1 VKLLAIIE
9 DTFREAISRKVFIF
23 FFGISSFVILLFL
36 AFFSLSSVEGMIEM
50 MKLSEDKD
58 SVRSLIVGI
67 QVFIIGPLYAGGL
80 FLSIFSASSFI
91 PNMLEKGT
99 IDLLLSK
106 PISRVTL
113 LTGKFL
119 GGTLIVFLN
128 VAYLISAIWLMINL
142 KFGTLAGAWHLEFL
156 STIVLITY
164 IFMIFYILM
173 MFIGILTQSS
183 IFAMIISYLVFFIFS
198 PILAY
203 RENITTS
210 LVTSTFGKILV
221 NFFYYIFP
229 QTSELGSITLDLA
242 AGVVVNSWMPLITTT
257 IWGIVMFS
265 VTVFIFQR
273 KNF

>member
-1 VKLLAIIE
+1 MQLLAIIG

-23 FFGISSFVILLFL
+23 FFGISTFVIILFFL
-36 AFFSLSSVEGMIEM
+36 FFSLSSVEGMIGM
-50 MKLSEDKD
+50 MNLSEDKN
-58 SVRSLIVGI
+58 SIRSIIIGI

-106 PISRVTL
+106 PISRLTL
-113 LTGKFL
+113 LIGKFL
-119 GGTLIVFLN
+119 GGTLIVLLN
-128 VAYLISAIWLMINL
+128 IAYLVFAIWLMISL
-142 KFGTLAGAWHLEFL
+142 KFDIWNLEFL
-156 STIVLITY
+156 TTIILITY

-210 LVTSTFGKILV
+210 LITSSVGKFIINV
-221 NFFYYIFP
+221 VYYIIP
-229 QTSELGSITLDLA
+229 QTSELGGITLDIA
-242 AGVVVNSWMPLITTT
+242 AGVAVINWMPLITTT
-257 IWGIVMFS
+257 IWGIVMFAS
-265 VTVFIFQR
+265 TVYIFQR

>member
-1 VKLLAIIE
+1 MQLLAIIG

-23 FFGISSFVILLFL
+23 FFGISTFVIILFFL
-36 AFFSLSSVEGMIEM
+36 FFSLSSVEGLIGM
-50 MKLSEDKD
+50 MNLSEDKN
-58 SVRSLIVGI
+58 SIRSIIIGI
-67 QVFIIGPLYAGGL
+67 QIFIIGPLYAGGL
-80 FLSIFSASSFI
+80 FLSIFSASSLI

-106 PISRVTL
+106 PISRLTL
-113 LTGKFL
+113 LIGKFL
-119 GGTLIVFLN
+119 GGTIIVFFN
-128 VAYLISAIWLMINL
+128 IAYLVIAIWLMISL
-142 KFGTLAGAWHLEFL
+142 KFNVWNFEFL
-156 STIVLITY
+156 STVVLITY

-210 LVTSTFGKILV
+210 LITSPVGKFFV
-221 NFFYYIFP
+221 NVFYYIFP

-242 AGVVVNSWMPLITTT
+242 AGVAVNNWMPLVTTT
-257 IWGIVMFS
+257 VWGVAMFAL
-265 VTVFIFQR
+265 TTTIFQR

>member
-1 VKLLAIIE
+1 MQLFAIIE
-9 DTFREAISRKVFIF
+9 DTFREAISRKVFLF
-23 FFGISSFVILLFL
+23 FFGISSLVILLFL
-36 AFFSLSSVEGMIEM
+36 LFFSLSSVEGMIGM
-50 MKLSEDKD
+50 MNLSEDKN
-58 SVRSLIVGI
+58 SIRSIIIGI

-91 PNMLEKGT
+91 PNMLEKGA

-106 PISRVTL
+106 PISRATL
-113 LTGKFL
+113 LLGKFL

-128 VAYLISAIWLMINL
+128 IAYLVSAIWLMISL
-142 KFGTLAGAWHLEFL
+142 KFEIWNIEFL
-156 STIVLITY
+156 YTIVLITY

-210 LVTSTFGKILV
+210 LITSSFGKILV

-242 AGVVVNSWMPLITTT
+242 AGVSVNNWTPILTTT
-257 IWGIVMFS
+257 LWGIAMAVL
-265 VTVFIFQR
+265 TLYIFQR
-273 KNF
+273 KNY